1 MIFAANGGGGG
12 RGSTDGAI
20 PTTVQTSRYKDSGYR
35 VAIPAG
41 KCLLY
46 RATHLGA
53 KNLPLTEI
61 LDVLPSCPGS
71 SYRSSSP

>member
-1 MIFAANGGGGG
+1 MIFAANGGGGGG

-41 KCLLY
+41 KILLY
-46 RATHLGA
+46 RVTHLDG
-53 KNLPLTEI
+53 KNLPMT
-61 LDVLPSCPGS
+61 
-71 SYRSSSP
+71 